1 MADAGKDAVDR
12 VLGEL
17 LRSPEPIRDLELE
30 RALVRLQAARGD
42 AAYLLLHRVMVLEV
56 ALMQLRQRAVEAS
69 GPADAASAMPMT
81 PASPAPGSAISGMP
95 AAVRT
100 AVAQRS
106 FLRDAAVV
114 TLGVVAG
121 QALAA
126 HLLPGGAELGTD
138 PGGEVPDADLL
149 GGLDF

>member
-17 LRSPEPIRDLELE
+17 LRSPEPMRDLELE

-56 ALMQLRQRAVEAS
+56 ALMQLRQRAVQPGSPAEAA
-69 GPADAASAMPMT
+69 PAAT
-81 PASPAPGSAISGMP
+81 PAARA
-95 AAVRT
+95 T
-100 AVAQRS
+100 VAQRS

-126 HLLPGGAELGTD
+126 HLLPGGAEPGVD